1 MLCGIS
7 SFVCL
12 DEDGFDG
19 VFDGSAGGTFGS
31 STVLFGLCVLSQS
44 PLDTR
49 VLLLFFPYTNP
60 ISPPPRLAV
69 SLISLILF
77 ILFLFSI
84 WLCLFLF
91 LKSRLMTLFTSGSLC
106 TIIHTYIHTSLHL
119 YLSPLS
125 LSSLHLFFPHFKK
138 LDLVFVLRGMFRLH
152 LTFFFSLFVSSLNSR
167 RLVMITTTW
176 TGFLPFYSLFLQV
189 LSSSLD
195 SIASFLVS
203 FPLSCLYP
211 HLIPLHLQLT
221 LQVTN
226 LHIILR
232 GRHTDSYP
240 HFFLS
245 PYTYIYAHIYNSY
258 IAAYSPPPPPLPFS
272 RYITT
277 GSRQILFLA
286 RLRLSTL

>member
-1 MLCGIS
+1 MCFIAIPAGYPRS
-7 SFVCL
+7 SPFFSLHKSDIAPSSPCRIFDFSYSFYSFPFFDLVMSL
-12 DEDGFDG
+12 SFFEVTTYDLVHVGFS
-19 VFDGSAGGTFGS
+19 V
-31 STVLFGLCVLSQS
+31 
-44 PLDTR
+44 
-49 VLLLFFPYTNP
+49 YHN
-60 ISPPPRLAV
+60 
-69 SLISLILF
+69 
-77 ILFLFSI
+77 
-84 WLCLFLF
+84 
-91 LKSRLMTLFTSGSLC
+91 
-106 TIIHTYIHTSLHL
+106 TYIHTSLHL